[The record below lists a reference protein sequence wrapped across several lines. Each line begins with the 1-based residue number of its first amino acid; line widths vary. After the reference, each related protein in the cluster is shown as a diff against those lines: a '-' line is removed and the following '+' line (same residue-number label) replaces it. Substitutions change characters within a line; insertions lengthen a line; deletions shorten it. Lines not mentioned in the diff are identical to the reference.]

1 MDNSTFQLDAATE
14 SVRDEI
20 RRVAER
26 AFRAKAAHW
35 DEKEEY
41 PAENRELLARLGYLG
56 IVIPEAYGGAGASVI
71 QGTVLLEEI
80 ARVCF
85 NTALVAQLAINGP
98 ARAITVLGSEDQ
110 KRRWLPGC
118 ARGEHLFAIGISEPG
133 AGSAMTDMRTSA
145 RPEGDH
151 IVLHGEKSFC
161 TSGHLATH
169 VLVFARW
176 GKSAGPRGIG
186 AVVVERGTPGFSIG
200 HPAPKMGGR
209 GVPEV
214 ELFFDRCRVPRE
226 NVLLPGDP
234 DSTRSF
240 KRLMSSFGPERVGNA
255 AMCLGV
261 AQGAYE
267 LARAYS
273 LERQQ
278 FGRPICEF
286 QGIQWKVAD
295 MATQIHAARLMVYRA
310 ATHLVDGFPDPLE
323 AAQAKL
329 FANEMVQRVT
339 NEALQIHGH
348 YGYTREFPLERMVR
362 DSRGF
367 ALGGGTTEIL
377 RNTIASMVY
386 GRAFDQRGR

>member
-1 MDNSTFQLDAATE
+1 M
-14 SVRDEI
+14 
-20 RRVAER
+20 AER
-26 AFRAKAAHW
+26 AFRDKAAYW
-35 DEKEEY
+35 DEKELY
-41 PAENRELLARLGYLG
+41 PHENRELLAKLGYLG
-56 IVIPEAYGGAGASVI
+56 MVIPEEYGGAGAPVI
-71 QGTVLLEEI
+71 QGTIMLEEI

-85 NTALVAQLAINGP
+85 NTALVAQIAINGP
-98 ARAITVLGSEDQ
+98 ARAITILGSEEQ

-118 ARGEHLFAIGISEPG
+118 VSGENLFAIGISEPG
-133 AGSAMTDMRTSA
+133 AGSAMTDMITSA
-145 RPEGDH
+145 TPDGDH
-151 IVLHGEKSFC
+151 IIVNGQKGFC

-169 VLVFARW
+169 IFVFARW
-176 GKSAGPRGIG
+176 GKTQGPRGIG
-186 AVVVERGTPGFSIG
+186 ALIVEKGTPGFEIG

-214 ELFFDRCRVPRE
+214 ELFFDNCRVRRE
-226 NVLLPGDP
+226 NLIMAGDP

-267 LARAYS
+267 LAKSYS
-273 LERQQ
+273 MERKQ

-286 QGIQWKVAD
+286 QGLQWKVAD
-295 MATQIHAARLMVYRA
+295 MALQIHAARLMIYRA

-323 AAQAKL
+323 AAYAKL
-329 FANEMVQRVT
+329 YANEMVQRVT

-348 YGYTREFPLERMVR
+348 YGFTREFPLERMVR

-386 GRAFDQRGR
+386 GRAFDQRKG

>member
-1 MDNSTFQLDAATE
+1 MDSSNFRLDAETE
-14 SVRDEI
+14 SFRDEI
-20 RRVAER
+20 RRLAER

-41 PAENRELLARLGYLG
+41 PTENRELLAQLGYLG
-56 IVIPEAYGGAGASVI
+56 MVIPEAYGGAGAPIVQGSVM
-71 QGTVLLEEI
+71 LEEI

-85 NTALVAQLAINGP
+85 NTALIAQLAINGP
-98 ARAITVLGSEDQ
+98 SRAIAVLGSEEQ
-110 KRRWLPGC
+110 KQRWLPGC

-145 RPEGDH
+145 QPDGNRVV
-151 IVLHGEKSFC
+151 IHGEKSFC

-176 GKSAGPRGIG
+176 GKSTGARGIG
-186 AVVVERGTPGFSIG
+186 AIVVERGTPGFSIG

-209 GVPEV
+209 AVPEV
-214 ELFFDRCRVPRE
+214 ELFFDRCSVPRE

-234 DSTRSF
+234 DSSRSF

-273 LERQQ
+273 LERRQ

-286 QGIQWKVAD
+286 QGIQWKIAD